1 MIIGGLQKF
10 SILDFPGHI
19 SAIVFTQGCN
29 FRCQFCY
36 NPMLVWPSEVG
47 KLKNSS
53 SLQGEGIKK
62 GHPLIKEG
70 DLFDFLEARINKL
83 DSVVITGGEPTLHP
97 DLPKFIKKIKDMSFL
112 IKLDTNGTNPIM
124 LKKLIDDEL
133 VDYIAMDIKAPLD
146 KYEVV
151 TGVKFQLSKIR
162 ESIKMIVDSKLP
174 YEFRSTIVPG
184 LHSIEDIKKMGEI
197 IKGSDKWY
205 LQFLKTDTDLVNT
218 ELEKTKSYTKIEME
232 KFRNLGLRYVKKCEI
247 R

>member
-1 MIIGGLQKF
+1 
-10 SILDFPGHI
+10 
-19 SAIVFTQGCN
+19 
-29 FRCQFCY
+29 
-36 NPMLVWPSEVG
+36 MLVWPSEVG

>member
-112 IKLDTNGTNPIM
+112 
-124 LKKLIDDEL
+124 
-133 VDYIAMDIKAPLD
+133 
-146 KYEVV
+146 
-151 TGVKFQLSKIR
+151 
-162 ESIKMIVDSKLP
+162 
-174 YEFRSTIVPG
+174 
-184 LHSIEDIKKMGEI
+184 
-197 IKGSDKWY
+197 
-205 LQFLKTDTDLVNT
+205 
-218 ELEKTKSYTKIEME
+218 
-232 KFRNLGLRYVKKCEI
+232 
-247 R
+247 